1 MPKGTRERH
10 DSGEECG
17 ETMNSILEKVE
28 RYIAD
33 NDMLSY
39 GEHVVAGVSGGADS
53 MCLLFVLMAL
63 RERLGLKLCVV
74 HINHGIR
81 GEAADKDQEF
91 VEKFCENHGILWKSF
106 RADIPALAKA
116 EHLSEEEAG
125 RQYRYRCFEEALQ
138 EMCGCGS
145 AGAPGTGEA
154 AACGA
159 VVGGQGTGDGAACGV
174 MPAVPVPGGRIA
186 VAHNKNDVTETVLMN
201 LFRGCGLRGL
211 CGIPPVRG
219 NIIRPLLCLE
229 RSEIEQL
236 LSENGQSYR
245 TDSTN
250 FENDYTRN
258 RLRNEVIP
266 YLKENINAGAPE
278 HVYQLTQMAS
288 GLYQYISRQQAA
300 VYPLVCREDGSLDVQ
315 QLSLQDPVI
324 IDELLRRKVEET
336 VGKLKDI
343 SQVHIN
349 QIAGLL
355 HKPVGKQIQLPYGLT
370 VTRGY
375 TNLKFAV
382 TAGRGGSSVAKPAVT
397 AVQGICGSS
406 VGAKPT
412 AAPGACGG
420 SAPDAPAL
428 PLPIPPRGAP
438 PASVLIPGTSR
449 TVEISLKFNEL
460 NQRIEEKQYTKWF
473 DYAKIKNGLKMRHR
487 QSGDYLVVDSR
498 GSRKLLRRLMID
510 EKVPRDQRDDVWL
523 VADGDHVVWII
534 GGRIS
539 DAYKVTG
546 QTKEIIEIKVKG
558 EE

>member
-1 MPKGTRERH
+1 
-10 DSGEECG
+10 
-17 ETMNSILEKVE
+17 MNSILEKVE

-53 MCLLFVLMAL
+53 MCLLFVLMTL

-81 GEAADKDQEF
+81 GAAADKDQEF
-91 VEKFCENHGILWKSF
+91 VENFCDSHGILWKSF

-116 EHLSEEEAG
+116 ERLSEEEAG

-138 EMCGCGS
+138 EMCGRHS
-145 AGAPGTGEA
+145 E
-154 AACGA
+154 
-159 VVGGQGTGDGAACGV
+159 GGRGTGDGAVCG
-174 MPAVPVPGGRIA
+174 AAAVPGGKIA

-236 LSENGQSYR
+236 LSENGLSYR
-245 TDSTN
+245 TDRTN

-266 YLKENINAGAPE
+266 YLKENINAGASE

-288 GLYQYISRQQAA
+288 GIYQYISRQQAA
-300 VYPLVCREDGSLDVQ
+300 IYPLVCREDGSLDVQ
-315 QLSLQDPVI
+315 LLSRQDPVI
-324 IDELLRRKVEET
+324 IDELLRRKVEDT

-355 HKPVGKQIQLPYGLT
+355 HKPVGKKVQLPYGLT

-375 TNLKFAV
+375 TNLKFV
-382 TAGRGGSSVAKPAVT
+382 VDNPA
-397 AVQGICGSS
+397 AGIC
-406 VGAKPT
+406 
-412 AAPGACGG
+412 
-420 SAPDAPAL
+420 DAPAL
-428 PLPIPPRGAP
+428 PLEIPPHGAP
-438 PASVLIPGTSR
+438 PVSVLIPGTPR
-449 TVEISLKFNEL
+449 TVEISLKFNEE

-487 QSGDYLVVDSR
+487 QSGDYLIVDSR

-510 EKVPRDQRDDVWL
+510 EKVPREERDGVWL
-523 VADGDHVVWII
+523 VADGGHVVWII

>member
-1 MPKGTRERH
+1 
-10 DSGEECG
+10 
-17 ETMNSILEKVE
+17 MNSILEKVE

-81 GEAADKDQEF
+81 GVAADKDQEF
-91 VEKFCENHGILWKSF
+91 VENFCESHGILWKSF

-138 EMCGCGS
+138 EMCGCRS

-154 AACGA
+154 AAGSTMLA
-159 VVGGQGTGDGAACGV
+159 GRGTGDGAASDAVAAGQGTGEV
-174 MPAVPVPGGRIA
+174 AAGGAMPAAPVPGGKIA

-236 LSENGQSYR
+236 LSENGLSYR
-245 TDSTN
+245 TDKTN

-266 YLKENINAGAPE
+266 YLKENINAGAAE

-288 GLYQYISRQQAA
+288 GIYQYISRQQAEL
-300 VYPLVCREDGSLDVQ
+300 YPRVCREDGSLDVQ
-315 QLSLQDPVI
+315 LLSAQDPVI

-355 HKPVGKQIQLPYGLT
+355 QKPVGKQVQLPYGLT

-382 TAGRGGSSVAKPAVT
+382 PACRGSKAAAEQGSSPPAAPSERGSNVTAGLGANT
-397 AVQGICGSS
+397 AAGIC
-406 VGAKPT
+406 
-412 AAPGACGG
+412 
-420 SAPDAPAL
+420 PALPL

-438 PASVLIPGTSR
+438 PASLLIPGTSR

-487 QSGDYLVVDSR
+487 QSGDYLIVDSR

-510 EKVPRDQRDDVWL
+510 EKIPRDQRDNVWL